1 MTRGHYVR
9 TSRRSLSQRSTR
21 SAPGCCSAVTGSA
34 TVCAQ
39 STPGL
44 FANDAL
50 YLLDEVHLAQ
60 PFAQTLGIIRERYR
74 PTTVGLPDRWQVVEL
89 SATPGSR
96 SGRRVVRQLSDADR
110 DANRAPLLA
119 QRLAARKLVRKEAVK
134 GRAATS
140 PAAAVARRAASEAKH
155 LIHLGRHM
163 VIGIVL
169 NRVNTARL
177 AYTELAQD
185 PDFDCALIT
194 GRMRPFDG
202 DELLGD
208 LTPRIRT
215 GRIRRPGERPL
226 IVVATQSIEAGADF
240 DFDAIITECASFD
253 ALKQRFGRVDRNGE
267 LSATGNPSRSVIL
280 LPPGDIKDDPIYGNS
295 LAATWDWLPNQE
307 FDFAH
312 LGQEAGPQ
320 LLAERLHAPLLL
332 PSHLDRL
339 VQTSPRPDGDP
350 DIAPWLHGTQA
361 DTADV
366 TLIWRTDLTA
376 GLLTR
381 QYEQRAV
388 TLVSACPP
396 GSREA
401 MPVPLRAV
409 RSWLARKLE
418 PGAQPADAQVADV
431 EGAVLD
437 RRLATVRAG
446 ASCRSCAGAVT
457 RAT

>member
-1 MTRGHYVR
+1 
-9 TSRRSLSQRSTR
+9 
-21 SAPGCCSAVTGSA
+21 
-34 TVCAQ
+34 
-39 STPGL
+39 
-44 FANDAL
+44 
-50 YLLDEVHLAQ
+50 
-60 PFAQTLGIIRERYR
+60 
-74 PTTVGLPDRWQVVEL
+74 
-89 SATPGSR
+89 
-96 SGRRVVRQLSDADR
+96 
-110 DANRAPLLA
+110 
-119 QRLAARKLVRKEAVK
+119 
-134 GRAATS
+134 
-140 PAAAVARRAASEAKH
+140 
-155 LIHLGRHM
+155 M

-194 GRMRPFDG
+194 GRMRPFDR

-401 MPVPLRAV
+401 MPIPLRAV

-437 RRLATVRAG
+437 QEAGDRQSGRIMPVLRWRGDESDVIEDARDLSPGDTLVVPASYGGIAAGNWAPDSFMPVSDLGHRVEAEQRR
-446 ASCRSCAGAVT
+446 
-457 RAT
+457 RATLRLHPALFSDSDFEDNAPPIPQGPKTRTIVTTAGSLPTGWPA